1 MQIVYIPLREPH
13 PSGGTASVGRV
24 KMSYFKASNQA
35 LVIGKFRNTPRRS
48 PSVGSPDKFTES
60 SAQIWK
66 FLLEVSG
73 GRNISSLL
81 NSDIMVAQS
90 LQRAA
95 SPTHDLKQLAESQAT
110 TLIGYMKKCQISQ
123 DVLRTDPTKMK
134 AMLADHTAS
143 THSNIIKDLNPH
155 HFKGAEV
162 DHILEQYGNILSQEP
177 ASYEEWVYLLYF
189 YFNMLIMVHHP
200 DTLLITTTRFL
211 RPFCIMSTR

>member
-1 MQIVYIPLREPH
+1 M
-13 PSGGTASVGRV
+13 AS
-24 KMSYFKASNQA
+24 
-35 LVIGKFRNTPRRS
+35 TRS
-48 PSVGSPDKFTES
+48 ES
-60 SAQIWK
+60 
-66 FLLEVSG
+66 
-73 GRNISSLL
+73 
-81 NSDIMVAQS
+81 QS
-90 LQRAA
+90 LQCPA
-95 SPTHDLKQLAESQAT
+95 SPTDLKQLAEIQAT
-110 TLIGYMKKCQISQ
+110 TLIGFMKKGQISQ

-143 THSNIIKDLNPH
+143 THPNIIKDLNPY

-189 YFNMLIMVHHP
+189 NSHANPRP